1 MALFNGLFKSAPF
14 QVFHLDNKLTKAGE
28 KFFADHPNAKKV
40 VDSTQKAVDAYL
52 RAMNG
57 PNGLKSKKVDEP
69 RNAAFT
75 HNYNLHQQETEA
87 LCQKILSAG
96 AKMVVTDFRAHT
108 NLLVFTEDMVL
119 FWTAGLFND
128 GVYIHPAPYK
138 EKFLSHIYVKG
149 VGYFYYYQSPR
160 GTESD
165 RVWLGEIKLTP
176 ENQLH
181 TAPGYNFTGDRKE
194 DHNLDIAFGQF
205 LDQIWK

>member
-1 MALFNGLFKSAPF
+1 
-14 QVFHLDNKLTKAGE
+14 
-28 KFFADHPNAKKV
+28 
-40 VDSTQKAVDAYL
+40 
-52 RAMNG
+52 
-57 PNGLKSKKVDEP
+57 
-69 RNAAFT
+69 
-75 HNYNLHQQETEA
+75 
-87 LCQKILSAG
+87 
-96 AKMVVTDFRAHT
+96 MVVTDFRAHT

-181 TAPGYNFTGDRKE
+181 TAPGYDFTGDRKE
-194 DHNLDIAFGQF
+194 KRLMVLNGEGREIGRYRGTVDDVAIGSEPIRFTCYLDHSLLEVYVNEVKSVSVRNFFPERSFQVLSYVNQLKLWELEAA
-205 LDQIWK
+205 L